1 MWQNNRNAFVHK
13 SKKQIDPKWKG
24 LKEGNPISES
34 TPIKGTKIKSY
45 KKKKGKLSIS
55 PIPVNVVGHFGFCI
69 KVTKY
74 SVKIILQ
81 ASPYPWYKDSSMSN
95 QTLKNG
101 LKKKIY
107 K

>member
-1 MWQNNRNAFVHK
+1 MQCIFIYLLTYPSSHSFIKQTFDAHTVPHTMLDTKN
-13 SKKQIDPKWKG
+13 KK
-24 LKEGNPISES
+24 L
-34 TPIKGTKIKSY
+34 